1 MFFRWTLFELR
12 LIPERTMTIFLMVT
26 YYLTSFILTLQV
38 LSWPETD
45 LTHGTN
51 HPTFQPGEIYLRQA
65 IHYHIQHFRFDVL
78 DQPLPCLLYLYKMRR
93 AKLIDGIAYTLGN
106 SSKCSNNIF
115 PCISKRLYTKNLE
128 KGQSTLSKCYKHM
141 VNFQVDVASQQ
152 FLLGYTLCISN
163 QEYAEHLLT
172 AIYFL
177 YMFISLIF
185 NYLPVFL
192 YNRLFVHVQTSTF
205 VRDAG
210 TLSPG
215 DFQIGR

>member
-1 MFFRWTLFELR
+1 MISMR
-12 LIPERTMTIFLMVT
+12 
-26 YYLTSFILTLQV
+26 
-38 LSWPETD
+38 
-45 LTHGTN
+45 
-51 HPTFQPGEIYLRQA
+51 A
-65 IHYHIQHFRFDVL
+65 
-78 DQPLPCLLYLYKMRR
+78 CLLYLYKMRR
-93 AKLIDGIAYTLGN
+93 VKLIAYTLGN
-106 SSKCSNNIF
+106 SSKCSNNIRS
-115 PCISKRLYTKNLE
+115 ISKRLYMKNPK
-128 KGQSTLSKCYKHM
+128 KGQSTLRRCSKHLI
-141 VNFQVDVASQQ
+141 NFQADFASKQ
-152 FLLGYTLCISN
+152 FLPWYTLCISN

-172 AIYFL
+172 AIHFL